1 MLVMPVVLGGK
12 GRIALWRDGAN
23 VVDCGGV
30 EATLGG
36 VNDEGRFL
44 AEGVHSTEVVCTV
57 RCRTLRTLRNS
68 TGYGELFRLVGP
80 IGERG
85 RIFLLVGW
93 WGILG

>member
-1 MLVMPVVLGGK
+1 MLVMLGMLGMPVVLGGK

-36 VNDEGRFL
+36 VNDEMRGDFW

-57 RCRTLRTLRNS
+57 RCRTLRTLSVLVTENENF
-68 TGYGELFRLVGP
+68 ELFRLVGP
-80 IGERG
+80 IGE
-85 RIFLLVGW
+85 L
-93 WGILG
+93 